1 MKLAQKIHMAARLKC
16 AEMLLKNKHL
26 IDDEVYYIGGSETLP
41 RR

>member
-16 AEMLLKNKHL
+16 AEMLLKIKHL